1 MFGMAGKVK
10 SREVNDLPK
19 ITQVYEGKIQTKFLA
34 FYYAAIYFVPS

>member
-19 ITQVYEGKIQTKFLA
+19 ITQVYEGKNTN
-34 FYYAAIYFVPS
+34 